1 VSTIE
6 TRPTARQSVYQRL
19 GVEPIINACGTVTV
33 HGGSIMPEEVVA
45 AMREAARS
53 FVDLPLLLRR
63 SGEYLAELIGVPG
76 AFISTGAAGGIGVAI
91 AAVLSGG
98 DRQHAWALPDTGG
111 RPNEIIVL
119 GTPEPNY
126 MHQAARMV
134 GGKLVPVGEPGRVTV
149 DDFAAAITPRTAA
162 ILYVYPYLDETF
174 ATAGHRAATLT
185 AVAEV
190 AHAKGVPV
198 VVDAAAELPPREKL
212 WRFHREGGDLVIFS
226 GGKGICGPQSTGITV
241 GRRDLIEAC
250 LLNSNPNSSVGRG
263 MKVGKE
269 EAAGFV
275 RAVELF
281 LSRDESAAFAEWDR
295 RARVVA
301 DRLASIEG
309 IRARVLTGDS
319 RGRPP
324 EEPRCY
330 VELLDPVLGT
340 PAVVV
345 ERIAKGTPP
354 VRVRSLSDGFFVSTM
369 TLQDGE
375 AEVVAE
381 QVATALRQRSR

>member
-1 VSTIE
+1 VGTA
-6 TRPTARQSVYQRL
+6 RPTVSQRL
-19 GVEPIINACGTVTV
+19 GVEPFINACGTVTV

-45 AMREAARS
+45 AMRDAARS

-63 SGEYLAELIGVPG
+63 SGEYLAERIGVPG

-98 DRQHAWALPDTGG
+98 ERERAWALPDTGG

-119 GTPEPNY
+119 ATPEPNY

-134 GGKLVPVGEPGRVTV
+134 GGKLMPVGEPGRVTV
-149 DDFAAAITPRTAA
+149 DDFAAAISPRTAA
-162 ILYVYPYLDETF
+162 ILYVYPYVDETL
-174 ATAGHRAATLT
+174 AAAGDRAATLA
-185 AVAEV
+185 AVAKV

-212 WRFHREGGDLVIFS
+212 ARFHREGGDLVIFS

-241 GRRDLIEAC
+241 GRRDLIEGC

-269 EAAGFV
+269 EVAGFV

-281 LSRDESAAFAEWDR
+281 LDRDETAVFAEWDR
-295 RARVVA
+295 RARLVA
-301 DRLASIEG
+301 ERLADVIG
-309 IRARVLTGDS
+309 IRARVLVGDH

-330 VELLDPVLGT
+330 VEIVDPALGT
-340 PAVVV
+340 PAEVV
-345 ERIAKGTPP
+345 ERIATGTPP
-354 VRVRSLSDGFFVSTM
+354 VRVRALPDGFFVSTM
-369 TLQDGE
+369 TLQEGE
-375 AEVVAE
+375 AEVVGPA
-381 QVATALRQRSR
+381 VAAALRERV